1 MGILQVAGIALLAAM
16 LILLLRE
23 LRAATAPPVR
33 LVTTL
38 VLFGAALGLYAPVL
52 ARLQTLFALGDGAE
66 LATAVLRAVGIGL
79 ICEFSATFCRDLG
92 ENTVAEGVLLF
103 GKLEIL
109 VLALPLIDDLI
120 EIVGELLK

>member
-1 MGILQVAGIALLAAM
+1 MGVLQVAGIALLAGM

-23 LRAATAPPVR
+23 LRAAVAAPVR
-33 LVTTL
+33 LATTL
-38 VLFGAALGLYAPVL
+38 FLCFAALSLYAPVL
-52 ARLQTLFALGDGAE
+52 LRIRALFSLGGGSALAE
-66 LATAVLRAVGIGL
+66 TVLRAVGVGL

-92 ENTVAEGVLLF
+92 EQTVADGVLLF

-109 VLALPLIDDLI
+109 VLALPLVDELI

>member
-1 MGILQVAGIALLAAM
+1 MGILQIAGVALIAAM
-16 LILLLRE
+16 LILLLKE

-38 VLFGAALGLYAPVL
+38 VLFAAALGLYAPL
-52 ARLQTLFALGDGAE
+52 LLRIRTLFTLGGGGVFAE
-66 LATAVLRAVGIGL
+66 AVLRAVGL
-79 ICEFSATFCRDLG
+79 IAEFCAAFCRDLG

-109 VLALPLIDDLI
+109 VLALPLVDELI

>member
-23 LRAATAPPVR
+23 MRATLAPPVR

-52 ARLQTLFALGDGAE
+52 LRIRTLFSLGGGGAFAE
-66 LATAVLRAVGIGL
+66 VVLRAVGIGL
-79 ICEFSATFCRDLG
+79 ICEFSAAFCRDLG
-92 ENTVAEGVLLF
+92 ENMVAEGVLLF

-109 VLALPLIDDLI
+109 VLALPLVDELI